1 MKTIQAKPNSVIP
14 LGRLGENEYTR
25 IEFDVSE
32 WVNEYPDATISLF
45 YQRPS
50 DDTSYPISALNIEAV
65 GNVVYWTITSTELT
79 EAGSGKCELVAVV
92 GNIVAKSAIYRT
104 YVGQAIDQN
113 GEAPDPWDSWQE
125 EFVELEAST
134 RGYAESAAE
143 AASHYPI
150 IQNGY
155 WYTWSTVSNR
165 YVSTGAKATFNG
177 KIDDLSNVTISSPQN
192 YQILHYLSALGE
204 WKNAYALLSSLYDTD
219 IGATPQNGQ
228 LLTWSNGKW
237 RNMNPTYP
245 IMPVSASFVTF
256 SMAVDENGDTQ
267 HQGSTVLQ
275 HKINGSFSFLFGT
288 VDTILDYF
296 KRTFSTGYAISFII
310 GDIEYSSTNLTVKY
324 DNDTNKWVLIVGN
337 GDYTF
342 KADPD
347 DYFVLQE

>member
-1 MKTIQAKPNSVIP
+1 MKTIQARQSSVIP
-14 LGRLGENEYTR
+14 LGRLGENECTR

-32 WVNEYPDATISLF
+32 WAEEYPEAYISLF

-50 DDTSYPISALNIEAV
+50 DITSYPISSQNIEAV
-65 GNVVYWTITSTELT
+65 GNVIYWTITSTELSDV
-79 EAGSGKCELVAVV
+79 GGGCCELVAVV
-92 GNIVAKSAIYRT
+92 DNVVAKSAIYRT
-104 YVGQAIDQN
+104 HVAQAIDQN

-150 IQNGY
+150 IQDGY
-155 WYTWSTVSNR
+155 WYTWSTVLNKF
-165 YVSTGAKATFNG
+165 VNTNTKAKFDG
-177 KIDDLSNVTISSPQN
+177 KLNDITDVTITNPKNHQVLGYSGGIWFNMNTS
-192 YQILHYLSALGE
+192 LGGLS
-204 WKNAYALLSSLYDTD
+204 DTE
-219 IGATPQNGQ
+219 IGATPQSGQ
-228 LLTWSNGKW
+228 ILTWSNGKW

-245 IMPVSASFVTF
+245 IMPISASFVTF

-288 VDTILDYF
+288 VDTILNYF

-310 GDIEYSSTNLTVKY
+310 GNIEYSSTNLTIKY
-324 DNDTNKWVLIVGN
+324 DNDTSKWVLTVGN

-342 KADPD
+342 KADPG